1 MRVTVVFLIAAMMA
15 MPAGAH
21 DVDGLRAAVREA
33 CRADAETFCRGIQPG
48 GGRIKACLRSN
59 RDRLSQGCRSAI
71 ASAIEARAARWRSGA
86 QSPAPTT
93 TP

>member
-1 MRVTVVFLIAAMMA
+1 MRVTAVLLIAAMIA
-15 MPAGAH
+15 MPSAAH
-21 DVDGLRAAVREA
+21 DVGGPLAAVREA
-33 CRADAETFCRGIQPG
+33 CKADMETFCRGIQPG

-71 ASAIEARAARWRSGA
+71 ASAIEARAARWRAGA
-86 QSPAPTT
+86 QAPTP